1 MEVHMKK
8 GLFWISLSLIAAI
21 LLGGCNTTPAAPG
34 TPDVSET
41 PAPDYEYKTYHLDGV
56 DYITLTK
63 YIGEATDVVIPTEL
77 DGLAVTEIGVEC
89 FAGTPVVSVTMPDAI
104 QVIDT
109 NAFAN
114 CTALTTITL
123 PENMLYLGAQAFL
136 GCTSLKEITL
146 PASGI
151 TEYSWGMF
159 LGAGLE
165 TVTLRD
171 GVEVLPTNIFLGT
184 ALTEITIPA
193 SVTKIMPGALGGC
206 EQLAKVKF
214 EGNAPVLEDV
224 GVGNMA
230 PQYTVCH
237 HEGAEGFTAPA
248 WDSFEKE
255 IW

>member
-1 MEVHMKK
+1 MKK
-8 GLFWISLSLIAAI
+8 GLFWISLSLIAA
-21 LLGGCNTTPAAPG
+21 LVLGGCNTTPAAPG

-41 PAPDYEYKTYHLDGV
+41 PSPDYEYQTYNLEGV

-63 YIGEATDVVIPTEL
+63 YIGEATDVVIPTKIG
-77 DGLAVTEIGVEC
+77 DLAVTEIGMEC
-89 FAGTPVVSVTMPDAI
+89 FAGTSVVSVTVPDAI

-109 NAFAN
+109 SAFAN
-114 CTALTTITL
+114 CAALTTVTL
-123 PENMLYLGAQAFL
+123 PENMLYLGAQAFM

-165 TVTLRD
+165 KVTLRD

-184 ALTEITIPA
+184 ALQEITVPA
-193 SVTKIMPGALGGC
+193 SVKKVMTGALGGC
-206 EQLAKVKF
+206 EQLVRVKF
-214 EGNAPVLEDV
+214 EGNAPVMQDV
-224 GVGNMA
+224 GVGTVT
-230 PQYTVCH
+230 PGYTVCH
-237 HEGAEGFTAPA
+237 HEGAEGFTAPE
-248 WDSFEKE
+248 WDGFAKE

>member
-1 MEVHMKK
+1 MAFAFEFDFEKWIELVVVEVNNLAFGTTNTHLEADKIVK
-8 GLFWISLSLIAAI
+8 VELVALLLLHLEHKFVVENHLGTLF
-21 LLGGCNTTPAAPG
+21 
-34 TPDVSET
+34 
-41 PAPDYEYKTYHLDGV
+41 GV
-56 DYITLTK
+56 D
-63 YIGEATDVVIPTEL
+63 IGKCHD
-77 DGLAVTEIGVEC
+77 
-89 FAGTPVVSVTMPDAI
+89 
-104 QVIDT
+104 
-109 NAFAN
+109 

-206 EQLAKVKF
+206 EQLVRVKF

-237 HEGAEGFTAPA
+237 HKGAEGFTAPE
-248 WDSFEKE
+248 WDGFAKE